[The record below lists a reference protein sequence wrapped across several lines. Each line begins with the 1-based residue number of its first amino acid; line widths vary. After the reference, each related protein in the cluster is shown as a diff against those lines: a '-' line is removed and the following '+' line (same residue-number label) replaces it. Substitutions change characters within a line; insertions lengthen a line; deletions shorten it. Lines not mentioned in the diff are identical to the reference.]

1 MPPRIL
7 KRALLLLLALLGAG
21 AVAICALFLYLA
33 YIVAPCPP
41 AVRCYYQLHPT
52 GDWISGLVS
61 LAVVFSLCLLV
72 SWLSFR
78 IRKPSGRA

>member
-7 KRALLLLLALLGAG
+7 KRALLLLLALLGAY
-21 AVAICALFLYLA
+21 AAAICVLFLYIA
-33 YIVAPCPP
+33 YVVAPCPP
-41 AVRCYYQLHPT
+41 TGKCYYQLHHT
-52 GDWISGLVS
+52 GDWISSSAS
-61 LAVVFSLCLLV
+61 LAVAFLLCLPV